1 MQGRKKRR
9 HPDVRFA
16 LDQHK
21 SAGICCDEVHACD
34 ASICL
39 QEFLAQPPARER
51 SQFLAGGQRQVCSE
65 GALK

>member
-21 SAGICCDEVHACD
+21 SAGICCNEVRACD
-34 ASICL
+34 AGVCL
-39 QEFLAQPPARER
+39 QEFLAQPLACER
-51 SQFLAGGQRQVCSE
+51 SQFLTGGQGQVRSE
-65 GALK
+65 GAFK